1 MSTSAAPT
9 TWVLLHDL
17 GRSGVPIVLE
27 RLLRGSGRGGDIHV
41 LAIHGGPMQSRL
53 ADLAR
58 TCTVLE
64 PDGRR
69 SVGNALAVGVAELG
83 AVRLSTSVQRVS
95 WRLRLRHLPDPDVV
109 LVHGAGGIPLLGS
122 VPGDPPVVVHLHE
135 LATGLDR
142 SVGRAMQRQ
151 VLGRAE
157 RVLAVS
163 RPVAELAVE
172 RGARRSRVEVLPG
185 VVEVPVGVFAA
196 STGEGETGR
205 VVMGAGAPGWRKATD
220 RVAAVAHELA
230 RRGHANAVGW
240 VGGAPAGQDARW
252 VEAVDPVRWYGE
264 RDDPWTVMDTA
275 DVVLV
280 PSREDPL
287 PLVALEAGLRAK
299 VVVAT
304 PTGGLPDLLGDGRGA
319 VAPAHDVG
327 WLARTTQRMLDDPD
341 ERSALGTALRAEVL
355 AHHDAATVAPMW
367 WSVLVEA
374 AG

>member
-1 MSTSAAPT
+1 MSAPVGPVA
-9 TWVLLHDL
+9 WVLVHDL

-27 RLLRGSGRGGDIHV
+27 RLLRASGRGADIHV
-41 LAIHGGPMQSRL
+41 VAIHGGPMRSRV

-69 SVGNALAVGVAELG
+69 SVGNALAVGVAEVG
-83 AVRLSTSVQRVS
+83 ATRLSSSVQRVA
-95 WRLRLRHLPDPDVV
+95 WRLRLRHLPAPDVV
-109 LVHGAGGIPLLGS
+109 LVHGAGGIPLFGS
-122 VPGDPPVVVHLHE
+122 VRGDPPVVVHLHE

-142 SVGRAMQRQ
+142 SVDRSMQRQ

-163 RPVAELAVE
+163 RPVADLAVE
-172 RGARRSRVEVLPG
+172 RGAGWSRVEVLPG
-185 VVEVPVGVFAA
+185 VVEV
-196 STGEGETGR
+196 SEGESCASSSAGEVGR
-205 VVMGAGAPGWRKATD
+205 AVMGAGAPGWRKATD
-220 RVAAVAHELA
+220 RVAAIAHELG
-230 RRGHANAVGW
+230 RRGHMDAVGW
-240 VGGAPAGQDARW
+240 VGGSPAGPDARW
-252 VEAVDPVRWYGE
+252 VGAEDPVRWYSE
-264 RDDPWTVMDTA
+264 RDDPWTVMDAA
-275 DVVLV
+275 DIVLV

-287 PLVALEAGLRAK
+287 PLVALEAGVRSKA
-299 VVVAT
+299 VVAT

-327 WLARTTQRMLDDPD
+327 WLARSTQRLLDDPD
-341 ERSALGTALRAEVL
+341 ERSALGSALRSEVL
-355 AHHDAATVAPMW
+355 AHHDAATVAPLW